1 MKAAVVAAAL
11 AAATTL
17 SGCTGPGANPA
28 VSNPA
33 VSNPAGSEAP
43 AAPGA
48 GEAVPGTA
56 SPQTPASEKPAAE
69 APTVEAPGSPEGA
82 DCAPADCVDVVVTGD
97 VLLHP
102 ALWEQA
108 KRDGGGSYDF
118 RPLLS
123 GLRPFLVEAE
133 LAVCNLET
141 PLAPQGGPYSGYPSF
156 TVPPQIAPALKATG
170 YDACTTASNHTVD
183 AGTAGVERTLDTL
196 DDAGLAHTG
205 SYRSSAAAARPLIVD
220 AGGARIAIVAATYG
234 LNGLRADTAWRVD
247 LIETRR
253 LVAKARQARAAGA
266 DIVLAA
272 LHDGVEYSSTPS
284 ARQVQVSRA
293 LAESGEFD
301 FVYGHHTHSVLP
313 LEKHAGVWIAYGLGN
328 SVAAH
333 ATDLAV
339 NREGLTVK
347 LRFTRAAGGWQAGD
361 PRWAA
366 HIMARSPARWCALPA
381 ADPCTGTAEDAASLA
396 RTTATVNARGA
407 DDDGAAA
414 WVPGSAVPE
423 TAVSEAGV
431 SEGAVP

>member
-1 MKAAVVAAAL
+1 MRGAAAAAAL
-11 AAATTL
+11 AAVLL
-17 SGCTGPGANPA
+17 SGCAGPVGERPGSRPA
-28 VSNPA
+28 VSEARTPA
-33 VSNPAGSEAP
+33 ASVTPDAGEN
-43 AAPGA
+43 APGA
-48 GEAVPGTA
+48 
-56 SPQTPASEKPAAE
+56 PATEPAA
-69 APTVEAPGSPEGA
+69 APEGTG
-82 DCAPADCVDVVVTGD
+82 CAPADCVDVVVTGD

-108 KRDGGGSYDF
+108 RRDGGGTYDF

-123 GLRPFLVEAE
+123 GLRPFLAEAE

-141 PLAPQGGPYSGYPSF
+141 PLAPDGGPYSGYPSF
-156 TVPPQIAPALKATG
+156 TVPPQIAPALKAAG
-170 YDACTTASNHTVD
+170 YDACTTASNHTID
-183 AGTAGVERTLDTL
+183 AGTTGVERTLDTL
-196 DDAGLAHTG
+196 DAAGLAHTG
-205 SYRSSAAAARPLIVD
+205 SYRSADAADRPLIVD
-220 AGGARIAIVAATYG
+220 AGGARVGIVAATYG

-247 LIETRR
+247 LIDTRR

-284 ARQVQVSRA
+284 ARQVEVARA
-293 LAESGEFD
+293 LAESGEVD

-339 NREGLTVK
+339 NREGLTVT
-347 LRFTRAAGGWQAGD
+347 LRFTRTAGGWTAGD

-366 HIMARSPARWCALPA
+366 HIMARAPARWCALPA
-381 ADPCTGTAEDAASLA
+381 AEPCTGRAEDAASLA

-414 WVPGSAVPE
+414 WVP
-423 TAVSEAGV
+423 
-431 SEGAVP
+431 

>member
-1 MKAAVVAAAL
+1 MVKGRGRPGAADGRRALRLRGAMLAATAAATL
-11 AAATTL
+11 AAATVL
-17 SGCTGPGANPA
+17 SGCTGPEAERPVA
-28 VSNPA
+28 ELPVSAPSA
-33 VSNPAGSEAP
+33 SER
-43 AAPGA
+43 AAPPAPGDPSPPDGA
-48 GEAVPGTA
+48 G
-56 SPQTPASEKPAAE
+56 
-69 APTVEAPGSPEGA
+69 
-82 DCAPADCVDVVVTGD
+82 CAPADCVDVVVSGD

-108 KRDGGGSYDF
+108 KRDGGGTYDF
-118 RPLLS
+118 GPLLS
-123 GLRPFLVEAE
+123 GLRPFLAEAE

-141 PLAPQGGPYSGYPSF
+141 PLAPDGGPYSGYPSF
-156 TVPPQIAPALKATG
+156 AVPPQIAPALKATG

-196 DDAGLAHTG
+196 DAAGLAHTG
-205 SYRSSAAAARPLIVD
+205 SYRTAAAAKQPLIVD
-220 AGGARIAIVAATYG
+220 AGGARIGIVAATYG
-234 LNGLRADTAWRVD
+234 LNGMEADTAWRVD
-247 LIETRR
+247 LIDTRR

-272 LHDGVEYSSTPS
+272 LHDGVEYTSTPS

-293 LAESGEFD
+293 LAESGAFD

-347 LRFTRAAGGWQAGD
+347 LRFTRTAGGWKAGD

-414 WVPGSAVPE
+414 WVR
-423 TAVSEAGV
+423 
-431 SEGAVP
+431 